1 MQGGGRGVQV
11 MPWYTMN
18 SKLISSQWS
27 IISKTDPQTDRQQ
40 NKMWEKQIQK
50 DEKGIKERRKVDI
63 KRYSCFNHL

>member
-11 MPWYTMN
+11 MLWNTMN

-50 DEKGIKERRKVDI
+50 DEKGIKERKVDI